1 LAKKYVFIDINIR
14 KTADC
19 ILQAAAVP
27 PTAKNGKKHNSK
39 VDYFAVFCYNSAVIL
54 ATLMTDGTV
63 EHHTE

>member
-1 LAKKYVFIDINIR
+1 
-14 KTADC
+14 
-19 ILQAAAVP
+19 LQAAAVP

-39 VDYFAVFCYNSAVIL
+39 VDYFAVFCYNSAVIF